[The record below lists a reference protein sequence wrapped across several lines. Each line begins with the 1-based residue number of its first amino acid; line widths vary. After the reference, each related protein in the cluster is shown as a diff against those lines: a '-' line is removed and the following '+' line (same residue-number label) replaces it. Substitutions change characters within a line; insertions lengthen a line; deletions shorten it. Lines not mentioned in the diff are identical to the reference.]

1 MEQEFTIP
9 ENAETKSAPFA
20 LFAKANIK
28 GERTRAGI
36 FAVLGNRDNA
46 GDRTQP
52 GAFAKTWKEGRKNIV
67 HLWDHGE
74 SDLAIPT
81 ASVDDL
87 YEIGKS
93 DLPDEVLEMAPDALG
108 AAVVVRTYVK
118 SAWGDHFLAAV
129 DSGAIKQMSF
139 AYAIPKGK
147 DKVIQETYKGE
158 MVNTRLLKEVKQYD
172 TSDVRWGCNGATIAQ
187 IKSLFQRPSHDL
199 ETFFKTLH
207 ESAVALKAMMK
218 KLSPE
223 KYVAQMIPHH
233 EMAVAMSRAVLASPD
248 IDQALAEFA
257 QQVIEVQSK
266 EITWLQQWGKETEVD
281 DQAKNLAFCLAFT
294 RLKSLHAIQQP
305 SR

>member
-1 MEQEFTIP
+1 MENEFTIP

-52 GAFAKTWKEGRKNIV
+52 GAFAKTWKEGKKNIV

-81 ASVDDL
+81 ASIDDL
-87 YEIGKS
+87 YEISKN
-93 DLPDEVLEMAPDALG
+93 DLPDEVLAHSPDAIG
-108 AAVVVRTYVK
+108 GAVVVRTYVK
-118 SAWGDHFLAAV
+118 SQWGDHFLAAV

-147 DKVIQETYKGE
+147 DEVIQEQYKGQL
-158 MVNTRLLKEVKQYD
+158 VNTRLLKEVKQYD

-187 IKSLFQRPSHDL
+187 IKSLFRRPITEFDAMVKAIREMDEAKRADLLALLAPAKAVEPEHD
-199 ETFFKTLH
+199 FSFK
-207 ESAVALKAMMK
+207 
-218 KLSPE
+218 
-223 KYVAQMIPHH
+223 
-233 EMAVAMSRAVLASPD
+233 
-248 IDQALAEFA
+248 
-257 QQVIEVQSK
+257 
-266 EITWLQQWGKETEVD
+266 
-281 DQAKNLAFCLAFT
+281 LAFA
-294 RLKSLHAIQQP
+294 RLQSLHATQP
-305 SR
+305 SRV

>member
-1 MEQEFTIP
+1 MENEFTIP
-9 ENAETKSAPFA
+9 ETAETKSAPFA

-52 GAFAKTWKEGRKNIV
+52 GAFAKTWKEGKKNIV
-67 HLWDHGE
+67 HLWDHGK

-81 ASVDDL
+81 ASIDDL
-87 YEIGKS
+87 YEISKA
-93 DLPDEVLEMAPDALG
+93 DLPDEVLEQAPDATG

-118 SAWGDHFLAAV
+118 SQWGDHFLAAV

-147 DKVIQETYKGE
+147 DEMIQEMVKGE
-158 MVNTRLLKEVKQYD
+158 RVSTRLLKEVKQYD

-187 IKSLFQRPSHDL
+187 IKSLFQRKNPDLAALVKSLIELETEIKAGARNSASDAAMVQQIHDL
-199 ETFFKTLH
+199 CQSLH
-207 ESAVALKAMMK
+207 PACCVAEKANPESDEAA
-218 KLSPE
+218 
-223 KYVAQMIPHH
+223 
-233 EMAVAMSRAVLASPD
+233 
-248 IDQALAEFA
+248 
-257 QQVIEVQSK
+257 QSK
-266 EITWLQQWGKETEVD
+266 QF
-281 DQAKNLAFCLAFT
+281 AFSLAFAK
-294 RLKSLHAIQQP
+294 LKSLHANTQP